1 MWRAI
6 RWRAGSSAMFFAVAV
21 AAIMAATAGPVYL
34 RAADQSLV
42 VSTLEH
48 AGVLGSGV
56 TLTPENNGM
65 LPPAA
70 LEAAAAAVPGRS
82 GASPRDRF
90 SPAVTTVD
98 LAGRVFS
105 PVSGLDDIIQLV
117 SRTGACAHL
126 RLQAGHCPQR
136 PGEVML
142 SARSAA
148 AVHAGVGSTVDI
160 VPPHRGRAVALVVS
174 GLFAPGSPSAPAWWG
189 LDYFPFGQTQGH
201 TPQLDDAFVT
211 EQGALSLTSRLPSSD
226 WLQLALR
233 PRRISASAVPSVLGG
248 LAGWTET
255 LQTKDSIRV
264 GTNLPRALGA
274 AESQEHFAE
283 TIVTMVSLELVLLA
297 LLVLYAVARATSGL
311 READVRVAALRGL
324 PRRRVVRLALREPA
338 LLLVAALPVGIGLT
352 YALMAAVDRHVLGA
366 AAGSGL
372 DSLALEAALA
382 GCLAGIVS
390 AALGSRALLSG
401 QAAEERSEA
410 GRQRRLRNA
419 GIIDALGVALAVAG
433 LAELV
438 GQSGHQHQSVSPVAY
453 LGPGLLALGA
463 GVLAA
468 RLVPLGSRLAAN
480 ALTWSRRGASI
491 LASRSLARREGLAR
505 RVLIPTIATGL
516 LVFAVAGLTVASA
529 NHATQAEFAVGA
541 PVVLDVQPAPGVN
554 LVTAVRH
561 ADPGGHEAMAAA
573 DISAPDGRTLAVDA
587 SRFAAVASWPSG
599 LTAASAAEV
608 ARSLVAKVPPP
619 RMIPPARSLAFS
631 IDVPRRL
638 QPLPDLQVALYDVRN
653 EGQVDLDVGGLRPGL
668 HRYLVPISGLCPS
681 QCRLDQLVMSWTAPT
696 LRARPGSAAAKRLR
710 LARDFP
716 FVLRSISA
724 VGPAGVARPV
734 RAELTASGTW
744 QANSAALVSPSP
756 SGLSVQADLLSPNG
770 QATVSPFDV
779 PSVLPA
785 VATRA
790 LVNLDA
796 SASSPNQALAVGL
809 DQSQLTIVARSI
821 VPALPSVG
829 ADSSMIDLGLAER
842 EQAGQALGVTWQVWC
857 HRAPSPA
864 LLGRLRAAGVRLL
877 SARRART
884 VLTGIDHTGPSFG
897 FDLYGLAAGGAALLA
912 LGALLFAMASDARER
927 RIEYSGL
934 EAVGV
939 PRSTLLGALL
949 LESSTLSLVGAV
961 AGTAAAAL
969 SSYLAL
975 QFLPE
980 FPPGR
985 VGAPLAVGL
994 PWAVVALTGVA
1005 MFVALELAAVAAS
1018 LVLVRGVRPEL
1029 LRLAR

>member
-65 LPPAA
+65 LPPSA
-70 LEAAAAAVPGRS
+70 LERAAASVPGHS
-82 GASPRDRF
+82 GASPQDRF
-90 SPAVTTVD
+90 APPITTVD
-98 LAGRVFS
+98 LSGRVFS
-105 PVSGLDDIIQLV
+105 PVSGLDDFIQLV
-117 SRTGACAHL
+117 SRTGACEHV
-126 RLQAGHCPQR
+126 RLEAGRCPNG

-142 SARSAA
+142 STRSAA
-148 AVHAGVGSTVDI
+148 SVHARVGTTIDVI
-160 VPPHRGRAVALVVS
+160 PPHSTRAVSLVVS
-174 GLFAPGSPSAPAWWG
+174 GLFSPGSPTAPVWWG
-189 LDYFPFGQTQGH
+189 LNYFPFGQTQSH
-201 TPQLDDAFVT
+201 APVLDDAFLT
-211 EQGALSLTSRLPSSD
+211 EQGALSLTSHLPSSD

-233 PRRISASAVPSVLGG
+233 PQRISASAVPSVLGG
-248 LAGWTET
+248 LAGWTGT

-264 GTNLPRALGA
+264 GTSLPVALGA

-297 LLVLYAVARATSGL
+297 LLVLYAVARATSAL
-311 READVRVAALRGL
+311 RAADVRVAALRGL
-324 PRRRVVRLALREPA
+324 PRRRIVRLALREPA

-352 YALMAAVDRHVLGA
+352 YVLMAAVDRHVLGA

-372 DSLALEAALA
+372 DSLALEAAVG
-382 GCLAGIVS
+382 GCVAGIVS
-390 AALGSRALLSG
+390 AALGSRVLLSG
-401 QAAEERSEA
+401 QVAEERSEA

-419 GIIDALGVALAVAG
+419 GIIDALGMALAVAG
-433 LAELV
+433 LAELL
-438 GQSGHQHQSVSPVAY
+438 GQSGHQHQSVSPIAY
-453 LGPGLLALGA
+453 LGPGLVALGA

-468 RLVPLGSRLAAN
+468 RLVPLCARLAAR
-480 ALTWSRRGASI
+480 ALAWSRRGAST

-505 RVLIPTIATGL
+505 RVLVPTIATGL

-529 NHATQAEFAVGA
+529 NHATQATFEVGA
-541 PVVLDVQPAPGVN
+541 PVVLDVQPAPGVD
-554 LVTAVRH
+554 LVTAVRR

-587 SRFAAVASWPSG
+587 TRFAAVAAWPSG

-619 RMIPPARSLAFS
+619 RIVPPGRSLELS

-638 QPLPDLQVALYDVRN
+638 QPLPDLQVALYDVRS
-653 EGQVDLDVGGLRPGL
+653 EGEVDLSAGGLLPGR
-668 HRYLVPISGLCPS
+668 HRYHVPSSGLCPS
-681 QCRLDQLVMSWTAPT
+681 GCRLDQLVLSWTPPT
-696 LRARPGSAAAKRLR
+696 LRARPGSATAKRLR
-710 LARDFP
+710 LAQDFP
-716 FVLRSISA
+716 FVLRSIST
-724 VGPAGVARPV
+724 VGPGGRTRPV
-734 RAELTASGTW
+734 RADLTASGAW
-744 QANSAALVSPSP
+744 QANSAAVVSPSP
-756 SGLSVQADLLSPNG
+756 SGLSVQADLVSPNG
-770 QATVSPFDV
+770 QATVAPFDV

-796 SASSPNQALAVGL
+796 SASNPDQALAVGL
-809 DQSQLTIVARSI
+809 DQSQLTIEARSI

-842 EQAGQALGVTWQVWC
+842 EQSGQTLGVTWQVWC
-857 HRAPSPA
+857 HRPPSRA
-864 LLGRLRAAGVRLL
+864 LLDRLGAEGVRVL
-877 SARRART
+877 SARHASA

-897 FDLYGLAAGGAALLA
+897 FDLYGLAAAGAALLA

-927 RIEYSGL
+927 RIEYAGL
-934 EAVGV
+934 AAVGV
-939 PRSTLLGALL
+939 PRSTLLRALL

-969 SSYLAL
+969 SSFLAL

-994 PWAVVALTGVA
+994 PWPVVVLTGLA
-1005 MFVALELAAVAAS
+1005 MFVVLELAAVVAS
-1018 LVLVRGVRPEL
+1018 LVLVRGARPEL